1 MTFQLASTQLSTV
14 AAYNQAQTQAAES
27 AIIARFGN
35 LFNQITTASNSGV
48 TSVTYSLLNTTGDQ
62 TALVALLVKY
72 GYAASIANNVLTV
85 DWSVP
90 KTATVPT
97 NAITGFNLTNFNGV
111 VATFLSVEI
120 KPTGGTAP
128 YTFTYIGALPDRCA
142 FVSTANYAA
151 VYGIPLAANEFYS
164 VLTVTV
170 TDSSWPAT
178 QTFSQDISYTIAPLN
193 TVTDA
198 RNVISGTNIS
208 SFTGTTGVPLSVNIS
223 PTGGVGPFS
232 YIINGTLPLGLA
244 STVSNSVLN
253 ISGVP
258 QSPGVGISAL
268 TVIITGYDSVF
279 TQNISYTITGSSYTP
294 NAITGINRTSFSG
307 VTGTLLSASFRPVG
321 GVAPFTFTF
330 TGSLPHNCSY
340 TQTANSFTISG
351 APDTPVAI
359 LAGLTLTVT
368 DSASH
373 TFSQD
378 IDYTI
383 VQGPVINLTS
393 GLGTSYISALSM
405 MI

>member
-27 AIIARFGN
+27 AIIARFTG
-35 LFNQITTASNSGV
+35 LFNEITIASTSGF
-48 TSVTYSLLNTTGDQ
+48 TSVTHSLLNTTGDQ
-62 TALVALLVKY
+62 TALVALLIKY

-128 YTFTYIGALPDRCA
+128 YTFTYMGALPDRCA

-151 VYGIPLAANEFYS
+151 VYGIPLTASEFYS
-164 VLTVTV
+164 ALTVTV

-178 QTFSQDISYTIAPLN
+178 QTFSQDISYTI
-193 TVTDA
+193 
-198 RNVISGTNIS
+198 
-208 SFTGTTGVPLSVNIS
+208 
-223 PTGGVGPFS
+223 
-232 YIINGTLPLGLA
+232 
-244 STVSNSVLN
+244 
-253 ISGVP
+253 
-258 QSPGVGISAL
+258 
-268 TVIITGYDSVF
+268 
-279 TQNISYTITGSSYTP
+279 TGSTLTP

-307 VTGTLLSASFRPVG
+307 VTGILLSVSFRPVG

-330 TGSLPHNCSY
+330 TGSLPHNCSS
-340 TQTANSFTISG
+340 TQTANSFIISG
-351 APDTPVAI
+351 APDTPVVI
-359 LAGLTLTVT
+359 IAGLTLTVT